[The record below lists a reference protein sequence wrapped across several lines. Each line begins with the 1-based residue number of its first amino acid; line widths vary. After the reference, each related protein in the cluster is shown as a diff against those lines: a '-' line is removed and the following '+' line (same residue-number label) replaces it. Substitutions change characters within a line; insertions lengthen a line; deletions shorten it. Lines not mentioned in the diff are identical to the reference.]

1 MTRCS
6 SLSTACARPLWW
18 NGTHMER
25 RSTKKT
31 ASSMWIAIVQRS
43 GEKSRGWRA
52 PIGKFSSAL
61 SGWSNRSTSSMI
73 RQPPRKSVSTCTS
86 ARMASSITGCCLR
99 LWSRSS
105 SIFSSI
111 LSWSD
116 LMVLAVA
123 STTPRLR
130 AARRSFSTVGQRI
143 SDERSNERVKTRL
156 RTMEEKAARSVAF
169 DCSSSA
175 GGIVC
180 STSVRPSA
188 RSNASSGPTTVVL
201 PPPMSICFTSG
212 LPSRTASVNSRT
224 SST

>member
-73 RQPPRKSVSTCTS
+73 RQPPRKSVSTCTNKGRKS
-86 ARMASSITGCCLR
+86 FLRAGGRKIRARKLGSTSCVARLLDKTRASSSGA
-99 LWSRSS
+99 
-105 SIFSSI
+105 
-111 LSWSD
+111 D
-116 LMVLAVA
+116 
-123 STTPRLR
+123 ST
-130 AARRSFSTVGQRI
+130 
-143 SDERSNERVKTRL
+143 
-156 RTMEEKAARSVAF
+156 
-169 DCSSSA
+169 
-175 GGIVC
+175 
-180 STSVRPSA
+180 
-188 RSNASSGPTTVVL
+188 
-201 PPPMSICFTSG
+201 
-212 LPSRTASVNSRT
+212 
-224 SST
+224 